1 MLVFRPGYVFLSW
14 FALTCRRHKDDY
26 ISRWG
31 YVKDAVTWSQKE
43 WYFVQGMQKNCVTQS
58 MERLSFSHIEYC
70 TTLAVCAK
78 FEVQWFQFWTGIRR
92 NGKRARNHIVKQNLE
107 SKFMPKKAGLNIENE
122 SFAEWV
128 SVKES
133 CLCPA
138 QPPLNVVENP
148 SIEILVNT
156 RVCSHSCQHYTRTIR
171 LLQRIEVSFDK
182 TPDIFEDGLEYISNS
197 CWFWPTV

>member
-1 MLVFRPGYVFLSW
+1 MEFRTGN
-14 FALTCRRHKDDY
+14 A
-26 ISRWG
+26 
-31 YVKDAVTWSQKE
+31 
-43 WYFVQGMQKNCVTQS
+43 KNCVTQS

-70 TTLAVCAK
+70 TTLAVCSK
-78 FEVQWFQFWTGIRR
+78 FEVQWFQLWTGIRR

-156 RVCSHSCQHYTRTIR
+156 RVCFHSCQHYTRTIR
-171 LLQRIEVSFDK
+171 LLQRIEVSFDDK
-182 TPDIFEDGLEYISNS
+182 TPDIFEDGLEYISNP